1 MLAIAV
7 DSEEIA
13 TEATIAAIAQRRC
26 CCGRP
31 STIRGVSIALIL
43 SCMCPGDPAAG
54 GAPDHRLLFILCS
67 VRSLQWPI
75 RMRRMHFELAGVDQ
89 YCFLPAGTASHR
101 CGVWTAQV
109 RVLPSRS
116 MLPP

>member
-1 MLAIAV
+1 MPNGTLIANSQVQLPSSSKPDATLGPMVILIATTIAGRARLAIAV

-31 STIRGVSIALIL
+31 STIRGVSIALVL

-75 RMRRMHFELAGVDQ
+75 RM
-89 YCFLPAGTASHR
+89 
-101 CGVWTAQV
+101 
-109 RVLPSRS
+109 
-116 MLPP
+116 